1 MEQVREEKVLPSN
14 HERYVDIPID
24 QGEDITKYTEL
35 TKKVRATTEPDTAG
49 PEHQQYTSRQIQSMG
64 TDELN
69 ALLRNNVVHNVENDD
84 SHVPAEHKRERPGT
98 PQAKETVSV
107 NTPSLVPEELA
118 GDEDFLDS
126 IL

>member
-49 PEHQQYTSRQIQSMG
+49 PEHQQYKHNNFTIF
-64 TDELN
+64 EVFWLKKVLN
-69 ALLRNNVVHNVENDD
+69 CAIRHQDW
-84 SHVPAEHKRERPGT
+84 S
-98 PQAKETVSV
+98 SV
-107 NTPSLVPEELA
+107 R
-118 GDEDFLDS
+118 DFLC
-126 IL
+126 L